1 MIREGQADVT
11 LRYIAESPKRLAISN
26 FTDGA
31 CVSGMSTSWASGE
44 VDQPENL
51 RSMVVWDDS

>member
-1 MIREGQADVT
+1 MIREGQGDLT

-31 CVSGMSTSWASGE
+31 CISGLNTDWTSGRLAE
-44 VDQPENL
+44 PDL
-51 RSMVVWDDS
+51 